1 MFQQVSVPHANKILT
16 KHKGEDFQEQIES
29 YRFISWYRRHFPL
42 DSSYEGKRICVE
54 FEAVATIADV
64 YVNGKFVG
72 THKGAYTEF
81 TYDITDYVKTDKSDN
96 VIAVRVDLRKQTEV
110 PPEGEMWIIV
120 SLVVLLET

>member
-1 MFQQVSVPHANKILT
+1 MDKTTNTKVVEQSNLTKNLPNDLRQVLNFNTGWLFSPSNLENGYQKELDERMFQQVSVPHANKILT

-42 DSSYEGKRICVE
+42 DSSYEGKRIYVE

-72 THKGAYTEF
+72 THG
-81 TYDITDYVKTDKSDN
+81 
-96 VIAVRVDLRKQTEV
+96 LC
-110 PPEGEMWIIV
+110 
-120 SLVVLLET
+120 